1 MPTARNEFWS
11 PAGQLCRT
19 VAATLIAGVWRR
31 RAPHEVEARI
41 KRLSLRDQI
50 GVVGGVLGLMLLLSL
65 FAAQFGILGFL
76 AFLLLVVVIVN

>member
-1 MPTARNEFWS
+1 MRSTEQSILA
-11 PAGQLCRT
+11 PAGHVCRT

-31 RAPHEVEARI
+31 MSVEEVEGRL
-41 KRLSLRDQI
+41 KRLGLREQA
-50 GVVGGVLGLMLLLSL
+50 GLVGGVLGLMLLCSL